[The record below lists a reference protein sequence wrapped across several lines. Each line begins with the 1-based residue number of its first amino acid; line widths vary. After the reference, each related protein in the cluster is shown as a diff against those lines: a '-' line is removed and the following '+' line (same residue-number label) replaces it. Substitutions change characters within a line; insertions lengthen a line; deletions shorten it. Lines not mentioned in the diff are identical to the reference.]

1 MSFIIRASTRAAAVR
16 RIATPTQARCF
27 SISSPQFLKET
38 ARGSS
43 PLPHHHPS
51 HMASSSTLPP
61 PPRHN
66 PFHNSP
72 PSDRNPIDNPNQGE
86 AYERAKQE
94 QLRAK
99 KVGKNEWNAELASAS
114 EENVH
119 ADRDYPNRDFK
130 ELQREA
136 KERAEEEAR

>member
-16 RIATPTQARCF
+16 RIATPVQARCF

-38 ARGSS
+38 AG
-43 PLPHHHPS
+43 
-51 HMASSSTLPP
+51 
-61 PPRHN
+61 
-66 PFHNSP
+66 
-72 PSDRNPIDNPNQGE
+72 DNPNQGE

-99 KVGKNEWNAELASAS
+99 KESKNEWNPELASAS

-136 KERAEEEAR
+136 KERAEAEARSGKSEDPESRIKS